1 MRNFLK
7 FTFASCLGVFLS
19 MFVLFIITAAVAGRL
34 VSESGAAP
42 SVSPN
47 TLLTIDLNKP
57 IPEKTNNRPADNFEL
72 ETEDVLGLQDIVRTI
87 EYAKTDDNVKGI
99 FLKLSAVNL
108 GRAGSS
114 VVRRALLDFKESG
127 KFVVSWSEFYSQSTY
142 HLASVSDEVYLL
154 PTGGMDFR
162 GFATQIP
169 FMKDMLDRLG
179 VNMQVYYAGQFKSAT
194 EPFRLDKMSDA
205 NRMQIKEYLGG
216 LYQQYLE
223 DIASSRNLQSADVR
237 KIADNFLIRSAD
249 DAVTHKLVDDTYY
262 YDEVLTNLRDRLGFE
277 ESDKLKSISLNKYAH
292 VAKAD
297 PGNSKNRIAVVYAE
311 GDIIMGEG
319 EAGNIGGEKYSRII
333 RKIRQD
339 DKVKGIVLR
348 VNSGGGSGVASDMI
362 WRELELAKEA
372 GIPVMVSMGD
382 VAASGG
388 YYIAC
393 NADSIFVE
401 TNTITGS
408 IGVFGVIPS
417 VQKMLKDKVGIAF
430 DTVKTGDYATAY
442 TPFFD
447 ASPKESVVIQSMV
460 DSFYDTFLKRVAA
473 GRGITVEEAHKVAQG
488 RVWTGEAAKANGLVD
503 AYGGLDDAIAAAV
516 AKADLEHYKIKE
528 YPVTKNP
535 VEQLMDKFLN
545 QDKNPAAS
553 YALQNQLGEFY
564 PYYQQLVAIKN
575 MKGVQARVPFI
586 MEQGW

>member
-19 MFVLFIITAAVAGRL
+19 MFVLFFITAAVAGRL
-34 VSESGAAP
+34 VSESGATP

-72 ETEDVLGLQDIVRTI
+72 ETEDVLGLQDIIRTI
-87 EYAKTDDNVKGI
+87 EYAKTDDNIKGI

-127 KFVVSWSEFYSQSTY
+127 KFVVSWSDFYSQSTY

-205 NRMQIKEYLGG
+205 NRLQVKEYLGG

-249 DAVTHKLVDDTYY
+249 DAVKHKLVDDTYY

-277 ESDKLKSISLNKYAH
+277 ESDKLKSISLNKYAN
-292 VAKAD
+292 VAKVD
-297 PGNSKNRIAVVYAE
+297 QGNSKNRIAVVYAE

-319 EAGNIGGEKYSRII
+319 EAGNIGGEKYSRIL
-333 RKIRQD
+333 RKIRKD

-447 ASPKESVVIQSMV
+447 ASPKENVVIQSMV

-528 YPVTKNP
+528 YPITKNP

-553 YALQNQLGEFY
+553 YALQNQLGEF
-564 PYYQQLVAIKN
+564 
-575 MKGVQARVPFI
+575 
-586 MEQGW
+586 